1 MVYGTV
7 GAAAAGTQ
15 VLVSNPA
22 FGTLVDHQ
30 VRNGWVAGGGAE
42 WAAWSA
48 PWGADLTFKVEYL
61 RTDFGSAQYF
71 NPSVTVGNITTVTRE
86 THLSDNIVRAGVNLK
101 FDPSGGTVAAAATTS
116 GK

>member
-1 MVYGTV
+1 LGRRARQRSRPAPFVTTTISETREKWLNTLRPRVGYAFDRFMIYGTV

-48 PWGADLTFKVEYL
+48 P
-61 RTDFGSAQYF
+61 
-71 NPSVTVGNITTVTRE
+71 
-86 THLSDNIVRAGVNLK
+86 
-101 FDPSGGTVAAAATTS
+101 
-116 GK
+116 